1 MSQDER
7 PAMTDGKELTFR
19 GVALGVAL
27 TLLFTAANV
36 YLGLKLGITF
46 ATSLPAAVISMAL
59 LGLFSGSNIRE
70 NNIVQTVCSS
80 AGAMASI
87 IFVLPGL
94 VIVGWWTGF
103 PFWTCLLLSVAGGV
117 LGVLFTI
124 PLRRGLVTHSD
135 LPYPEGVAG
144 AEVLRAGSEARES
157 GSREAHEG
165 LMAIIYGTVASAAL
179 SIATAMRLA
188 IDEADGF
195 FRMGA
200 GATGYTMSFSFALL
214 GAGHLVGISV
224 GVAMAL
230 GIAIAW
236 AGAVPMIT
244 AVTPDHGVALSD
256 FVITVWRTQVRFI
269 GAGAMSVAA
278 IWSLIRTVGPIL
290 GGLKEVLAERKL
302 VLGEGDQTDR
312 DISFN
317 WMVALTVA
325 AVALSAVLVWSFARD
340 AALGSDA
347 LGLAGLSIPI
357 MLVFGFIVAAICGY
371 MAGLIGSSNSPISGV
386 GILAVTGCSI
396 ILVIFFSTSP
406 PKALVATALFITAI
420 LFAAACSSNDN
431 LQDLKTGQLVGNA
444 PWRQQVALLIGVV
457 AASLVIP
464 GVLNLLAQAYGF
476 AGAANL
482 HTITA
487 HPLAAPQANLI
498 SALAQGVIGGQL
510 NWARIEQGALIG
522 AGIVA
527 LDEFCRWRGWLRIP
541 PLAAGFGIYLPMSV
555 TLLVVV
561 GAVLGWL
568 YNRHVKS
575 ARAERLGVLVASGM
589 IVGESLFGVIN
600 AGLIVAA
607 NRDAPLAVVPE
618 NFAYAMPVASVLL
631 IGLTIWLY
639 GWLLRR
645 ARIE

>member
-1 MSQDER
+1 MAIQESA
-7 PAMTDGKELTFR
+7 PGKELTWR
-19 GVALGVAL
+19 GLALGVAL

-46 ATSLPAAVISMAL
+46 ATSLPAAVISMAF

-94 VIVGWWTGF
+94 IIVGWWTGF
-103 PFWTCLLLSVAGGV
+103 PFWACFLVSVSGGV

-144 AEVLRAGSEARES
+144 AEVLRAGSDARTKHNAEAR
-157 GSREAHEG
+157 EG
-165 LMAIIYGTVASAAL
+165 LMAIVYGSVASAGLTVA
-179 SIATAMRLA
+179 AAMRLVT
-188 IDEADGF
+188 DEADGF
-195 FRMGA
+195 FRLGA
-200 GATGYTMSFSFALL
+200 GATGYTFSFSLALL

-224 GVAMAL
+224 GVAMLL

-244 AVTPDHGVALSD
+244 AVTPEHGMALGD

-278 IWSLIRTVGPIL
+278 IWSLVRTIGPIL
-290 GGLKEVLAERKL
+290 SGLKEVLAERKIAL
-302 VLGEGDQTDR
+302 IPGEHSDR
-312 DISFN
+312 DIPFN
-317 WMVALTVA
+317 WMVGLTVLA
-325 AVALSAVLVWSFARD
+325 IMASTWLVWRFAAD
-340 AALGSDA
+340 A
-347 LGLAGLSIPI
+347 GLAGDAAGIAALSIPI
-357 MLVFGFIVAAICGY
+357 MVIFGFLIAAICGY

-386 GILAVTGCSI
+386 GILAVVGCSVM
-396 ILVIFFSTSP
+396 LMVFFAHRP
-406 PKALVATALFITAI
+406 AQAMVAIALFITAI

-444 PWRQQVALLIGVV
+444 PWRQQVALLVGVV

-510 NWARIEQGALIG
+510 NWTRIEQGALIG
-522 AGIVA
+522 AAIVA
-527 LDEFCRWRGWLRIP
+527 LDEICRIRGWLRFP

-555 TLLVVV
+555 TALVVV
-561 GAVLGWL
+561 GAVIGWF
-568 YNRHVKS
+568 YNRHVKT
-575 ARAERLGVLVASGM
+575 ARAQRLGVLVASGM
-589 IVGESLFGVIN
+589 IVGESIFGVIN

-607 NRDAPLAVVPE
+607 NRDAPLAVVAADFP
-618 NFAYAMPVASVLL
+618 YAAPLALA
-631 IGLTIWLY
+631 GLTGSIMLLY

-645 ARIE
+645 ARAA